1 MRTIK
6 IWNDNPSE
14 SQISDIVNVI
24 DNGGIVLY
32 PTDTVYALGCDALN
46 VKAVE
51 TICRIK
57 GLNPAK
63 NHLSI
68 VCDDISRASEY
79 ARIDDTGF
87 RLMRDYTPG
96 AVTFLFRALNTLP
109 KAFRGRKTVGVRI
122 PGNAVARAIVARMSR
137 PLLTASVEH
146 DDEDIMRN
154 PELLA
159 EQYEGEASLLVDGG
173 DGGTEVSTIVNCTG
187 MHPEITRV
195 GKMDVDL

>member
-57 GLNPAK
+57 GINPAK
-63 NHLSI
+63 NHL
-68 VCDDISRASEY
+68 
-79 ARIDDTGF
+79 
-87 RLMRDYTPG
+87 
-96 AVTFLFRALNTLP
+96 
-109 KAFRGRKTVGVRI
+109 
-122 PGNAVARAIVARMSR
+122 
-137 PLLTASVEH
+137 
-146 DDEDIMRN
+146 
-154 PELLA
+154 
-159 EQYEGEASLLVDGG
+159 
-173 DGGTEVSTIVNCTG
+173 
-187 MHPEITRV
+187 
-195 GKMDVDL
+195 

>member
-14 SQISDIVNVI
+14 SQISDIVKVI
-24 DNGGIVLY
+24 ANGGIVLY

-46 VKAVE
+46 AKAVE
-51 TICRIK
+51 EICRIK
-57 GLNPAK
+57 GINPAK
-63 NHLSI
+63 NHLAI

-79 ARIDDTGF
+79 ARIDDAGF

-109 KAFRGRKTVGVRI
+109 KAFKGRKTVGVRI
-122 PGNAVARAIVARMSR
+122 PDNAVARAIVAHMGR
-137 PLLTASVEH
+137 PLLTASVAH
-146 DDEDIMRN
+146 DDDIMRN

-159 EQYEGEASLLVDGG
+159 EQYEGKASLLVDGG

-187 MHPEITRV
+187 IHPEIARA
-195 GKMDVDL
+195 GKTDVDL

>member
-14 SQISDIVNVI
+14 SQISEIVKVTEA
-24 DNGGIVLY
+24 GGIVLY

-57 GLNPAK
+57 GINPAK
-63 NHLSI
+63 NNLSI

-79 ARIDDTGF
+79 VRIDDAGF

-96 AVTFLFRALNTLP
+96 AVTFLFKALKTLP
-109 KAFRGRKTVGVRI
+109 KAFKGRKTVGVRV
-122 PGNAVARAIVARMSR
+122 PDNAVARAIVKRLGS

-146 DDEDIMRN
+146 EDEDLMRN
-154 PELLA
+154 PDLLA
-159 EQYEGEASLLVDGG
+159 EHYEGKADLLVDGG
-173 DGGTEVSTIVNCTG
+173 DGGIEVSTIVDCTG
-187 MHPEITRV
+187 AEPEIVRS
-195 GKMDVDL
+195 GKREVEL